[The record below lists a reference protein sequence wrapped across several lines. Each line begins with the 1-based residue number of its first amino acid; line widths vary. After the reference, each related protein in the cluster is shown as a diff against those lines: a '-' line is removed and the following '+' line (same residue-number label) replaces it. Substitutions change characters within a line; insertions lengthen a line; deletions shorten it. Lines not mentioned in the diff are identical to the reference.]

1 MCTMSSECANFKRY
15 FGFIQLLSNNESF
28 IDAIVTVDVSLLAIM
43 LLIVVVLIV
52 SD

>member
-15 FGFIQLLSNNESF
+15 FGLIQLLSNNESF
-28 IDAIVTVDVSLLAIM
+28 IDAIVTVDVILLAM